1 LTSRAELSSSF
12 TPHVTAWRE
21 LRGPLPIDT
30 PNDSGEYKVWLVP
43 FGSATI
49 GLDGITIAFDSSN
62 RKTDN
67 FKVKGKECEGAVGA
81 VRGELQRAGDVL
93 PGSVVADAGRDRHQI
108 PAGRPSGRSA
118 EAPRAPKPQ

>member
-67 FKVKGKECEGAVGA
+67 FKVKGKKSARVQSAPCEVNY
-81 VRGELQRAGDVL
+81 
-93 PGSVVADAGRDRHQI
+93 
-108 PAGRPSGRSA
+108 SGLETSCLV
-118 EAPRAPKPQ
+118 P